1 MGHCGSKDKSEYNE
15 RMDHRAECFLQS
27 QTPLDRL
34 NVLKYW
40 WKACVNDM
48 SVPAS
53 EINKCKSGISVI
65 FYWSSCG
72 SDDLEILK
80 SDWGLS

>member
-1 MGHCGSKDKSEYNE
+1 M
-15 RMDHRAECFLQS
+15 
-27 QTPLDRL
+27 
-34 NVLKYW
+34 
-40 WKACVNDM
+40 NDM